1 VDHVQKDNLSVLTN
15 TIDYIRQLKEQI
27 AGLEMAGSTSTA
39 AASTH
44 DPAVLQAPA
53 VTSGAGPSSSTAAA
67 ELAQARQQL
76 RSEAAAAATTTHPS
90 SSSTNNTTT
99 VAVSWR
105 QFELAGTEAAAAHGA
120 MRGGSNTGISSNVAG
135 QLVIEVETPYNN
147 PQSLIQVLSVVQDLG
162 LDLDSLSSG
171 NLNNGRM
178 QISVRVLVSIQLYK
192 KKPTQNCTQVY

>member
-1 VDHVQKDNLSVLTN
+1 MDHVQKDNLSVLTN
-15 TIDYIRQLKEQI
+15 TIDYIRRLKEQI

-53 VTSGAGPSSSTAAA
+53 VTSSAGPSSSTAAA
-67 ELAQARQQL
+67 ELTQAQQQL
-76 RSEAAAAATTTHPS
+76 RSEAAAAAATTHPS
-90 SSSTNNTTT
+90 SSSINNTTT

-105 QFELAGTEAAAAHGA
+105 QFELAGTEAAGVHGA
-120 MRGGSNTGISSNVAG
+120 MRAGTNTGISSNAAG

-147 PQSLIQVLSVVQDLG
+147 PQALIKVLSVVQDLG

-178 QISVRVLVSIQLYK
+178 QISVTLLVSIQLYK

>member
-1 VDHVQKDNLSVLTN
+1 MQKDNLSVLTN

-76 RSEAAAAATTTHPS
+76 RSEAAAAATTHPS
-90 SSSTNNTTT
+90 SSSINNTTT

-120 MRGGSNTGISSNVAG
+120 MRAGTNTGISSNVEG

-178 QISVRVLVSIQLYK
+178 QISVRVLVSIQLYQ

>member
-1 VDHVQKDNLSVLTN
+1 MDHVQKDNLSVLTN
-15 TIDYIRQLKEQI
+15 TIDYIRRLKEQI

-53 VTSGAGPSSSTAAA
+53 VTSSAGPSSSTAAA
-67 ELAQARQQL
+67 ELAQAQQQL
-76 RSEAAAAATTTHPS
+76 RSEAAAAATTHPS
-90 SSSTNNTTT
+90 SSSINNTTT

-105 QFELAGTEAAAAHGA
+105 QFELAGTEAAGAHGA
-120 MRGGSNTGISSNVAG
+120 MRAGTNTGISSNAAG

>member
-76 RSEAAAAATTTHPS
+76 RSEAAAAATTHPS
-90 SSSTNNTTT
+90 SSSINNTTT

-120 MRGGSNTGISSNVAG
+120 MRAGTNTGISSNVEG

-178 QISVRVLVSIQLYK
+178 QISVRVLVSIQLYQ

>member
-27 AGLEMAGSTSTA
+27 AGLETAGSTSAA

-44 DPAVLQAPA
+44 DPA

-67 ELAQARQQL
+67 ELAQAQQQM
-76 RSEAAAAATTTHPS
+76 RSEAAAATTHPS
-90 SSSTNNTTT
+90 SSSINNTTT

-192 KKPTQNCTQVY
+192 KKPTQNCTQIY

>member
-67 ELAQARQQL
+67 ELAQAQQQL
-76 RSEAAAAATTTHPS
+76 RSEAAAAATTHPS
-90 SSSTNNTTT
+90 SSSINNTTT

-120 MRGGSNTGISSNVAG
+120 MRTGTNTGISSNVAG
-135 QLVIEVETPYNN
+135 QLVIEVENPYNN

-178 QISVRVLVSIQLYK
+178 QISVRVLVSIQLNI

>member
-1 VDHVQKDNLSVLTN
+1 MQKDNLSVLTN

-27 AGLEMAGSTSTA
+27 AGLETAGSTSAA

-44 DPAVLQAPA
+44 DPA

-67 ELAQARQQL
+67 ELAQAQQQM
-76 RSEAAAAATTTHPS
+76 RSEAAAATTHPS
-90 SSSTNNTTT
+90 SSSINNTTT

-192 KKPTQNCTQVY
+192 KKPTQNCTQIYYFLI

>member
-1 VDHVQKDNLSVLTN
+1 MQKDNLSVLTN

-27 AGLEMAGSTSTA
+27 TGLEMAGSTSTA
-39 AASTH
+39 AASTD

-53 VTSGAGPSSSTAAA
+53 VTSGARPSSSTAAV
-67 ELAQARQQL
+67 ELAQQL
-76 RSEAAAAATTTHPS
+76 RSEAAAAATTHPS
-90 SSSTNNTTT
+90 SSSINNTTT

-105 QFELAGTEAAAAHGA
+105 QFELAGTEAAAAHGG
-120 MRGGSNTGISSNVAG
+120 MRAGTNTGISSNVAG

-178 QISVRVLVSIQLYK
+178 KISVRVLVSIQLY
-192 KKPTQNCTQVY
+192 